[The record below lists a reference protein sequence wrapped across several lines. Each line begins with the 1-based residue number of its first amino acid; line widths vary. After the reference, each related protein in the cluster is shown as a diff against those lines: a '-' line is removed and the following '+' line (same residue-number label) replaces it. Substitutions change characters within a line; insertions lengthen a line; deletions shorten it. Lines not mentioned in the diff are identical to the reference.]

1 MKKAF
6 PLLFIAA
13 VSFSCNQTKPATEAP
28 GTRTT
33 TTEATTGTTYGA
45 AVSEAEA
52 IPAAQL
58 SEAVAGNDSVQTTV
72 AAEVVESCQAKGCWM
87 DVKLADN
94 STMKVTFSD
103 YGFFVPVEDLK
114 GRQVI
119 FTGTAKREVI
129 SVEDQRHYA
138 TDAGKPETEIAAIT
152 APKEEFR
159 FVADGVI
166 LK

>member
-1 MKKAF
+1 MNKAF
-6 PLLFIAA
+6 LLLFLAA
-13 VSFSCNQTKPATEAP
+13 ASLSCNQTKPATEAP
-28 GTRTT
+28 GTGSATT
-33 TTEATTGTTYGA
+33 PATTGTTYGA
-45 AVSEAEA
+45 AVPEAET
-52 IPAAQL
+52 IPATQL
-58 SEAVAGNDSVQTTV
+58 SEEVAGKDSVQATV

-87 DVKLADN
+87 DVKLDDN
-94 STMKVTFSD
+94 STMKVTFRD

-119 FTGTAKREVI
+119 FTGIAKREVI

-138 TDAGKPETEIAAIT
+138 TDAGKPEAEIAAIT
-152 APKEEFR
+152 TPKEELR

>member
-1 MKKAF
+1 MKKGI
-6 PLLFIAA
+6 LLSFLIAA
-13 VSFSCNQTKPATEAP
+13 SFSCN
-28 GTRTT
+28 RTT
-33 TTEATTGTTYGA
+33 PTAETSTANTEATSGTTFGA
-45 AVSEAEA
+45 AVPEASA

-58 SEAVAGNDSVQTTV
+58 SEAVAGKDSVQATV

-94 STMKVTFSD
+94 SSMKVTFRD

-114 GRQVI
+114 GRQVVL
-119 FTGTAKREVI
+119 TGTAKREVV
-129 SVEDQRHYA
+129 SVEDQRHFA
-138 TDAGKPETEIAAIT
+138 SDAGKTEAEIAAIT
-152 APKEEFR
+152 APKEELR